1 MLKLKLQ
8 YFGYLMWRTDSLEKI
23 LKLERLKV
31 GGEGDDRGWDGWMAS
46 SMRWAW
52 VWIGSG
58 SWWWTGKPGLLQS
71 MGSQRVGHNWMT
83 KLRYKLIP
91 NSYFIPPLQQVS
103 LNGTLK
109 PHLENCR
116 HANGDFQYR
125 EEILEIGFLHIPNVF
140 KGKYVFLLNC
150 CSVSQSCLTL
160 GTPWTAAHQAS
171 LCTTNSQRLLKLMAI
186 ESVTP
191 SSHLILISSH
201 PTFNLSTIRVFSNK
215 SVLLIR

>member
-8 YFGYLMWRTDSLEKI
+8 DFGYLMWRTDSLEKI

-103 LNGTLK
+103 LNRTLK

-140 KGKYVFLLNC
+140 KN
-150 CSVSQSCLTL
+150 
-160 GTPWTAAHQAS
+160 
-171 LCTTNSQRLLKLMAI
+171 
-186 ESVTP
+186 
-191 SSHLILISSH
+191 ISSWLIPWMTLVLWEH
-201 PTFNLSTIRVFSNK
+201 FSFVVK
-215 SVLLIR
+215 KWLKC